1 MSIPETN
8 DKVWVISCACGWS
21 RMTPRFATGEE
32 RRAQLTTHQRE
43 AHGID
48 PATTEG
54 TE

>member
-1 MSIPETN
+1 MTIRLRPVE
-8 DKVWVISCACGWS
+8 CACGWS
-21 RMTPRFATGEE
+21 RLVPIAATEE
-32 RRAQLTTHQRE
+32 RRRMLTVHQRE